1 MAQQQ
6 NIGSASAMSSGAAF
20 YIETSVPAGWTIADY
35 RRSRPPRPT
44 TWRRLK
50 ELAGGAAVS
59 PAMAR

>member
-6 NIGSASAMSSGAAF
+6 NIGPAAAMSSGAAF
-20 YIETSVPAGWTIADY
+20 YIETSLPAGCTIADY

-44 TWRRLK
+44 AWKRLK

-59 PAMAR
+59 PALAR